1 MNGNS
6 RTAGKGNR
14 KTDVCSGRSG
24 KRSPRYM
31 GQQKEVEPC
40 PGKRREKIVSLQ
52 VFRATQKLPR
62 KGLDIISLCSMSS
75 VQYLHRR
82 HIQVREFP

>member
-62 KGLDIISLCSMSS
+62 KGL
-75 VQYLHRR
+75 VHREILR
-82 HIQVREFP
+82 HCLWFQVVPK